1 MEFLQMT
8 TKKTAEQQQDAE
20 QHDVTET
27 TAAQDQDQESTD
39 VESISDSDAESSSD
53 LPSADPAVEVK
64 EKIEQDPKSG
74 SDSDQNSSVRLKVR
88 GKLVGVIDVAAGTS
102 VRTALLQLGR
112 PKEAVDGNSYTDA
125 SGRAVSLAR
134 KLTSDLDITAAAKV
148 S

>member
-1 MEFLQMT
+1 MT
-8 TKKTAEQQQDAE
+8 TKKTDEQHQDAE
-20 QHDVTET
+20 QQDVTET

-53 LPSADPAVEVK
+53 LPSADHAVEVEVE
-64 EKIEQDPKSG
+64 EKIESDPKSG

-112 PKEAVDGNSYTDA
+112 PKEAVDGNSYTDT

-134 KLTSDLDITAAAKV
+134 KLTSNLDITAVAKV
-148 S
+148 SRG